1 MNQGF
6 NLSERNLPPENT
18 ALSDLS
24 LSHQDM
30 IFVDLPTRVSALA
43 LRFLSPLCYCFECF
57 LDVRLCPRLYAM

>member
-30 IFVDLPTRVSALA
+30 IFVNLPPRVSALP
-43 LRFLSPLCYCFECF
+43 LRLLSPFCAIVLGASWM
-57 LDVRLCPRLYAM
+57 LDCAQDSM

>member
-18 ALSDLS
+18 ALSDLL

-30 IFVDLPTRVSALA
+30 IFVDLPTCVSTLP
-43 LRFLSPLCYCFECF
+43 LRLLSPSCAVVLG
-57 LDVRLCPRLYAM
+57 AS